1 MNIKEIASVVEICA
15 VSILT
20 FLGAAFLIKR
30 GLGRKS
36 CYKMEEWQWNDIRNF
51 IDRSS
56 FQIDDINRNI
66 DEMRKQLELKKRK

>member
-1 MNIKEIASVVEICA
+1 MNIQEIASVVEICA

-30 GLGRKS
+30 GLFRKP
-36 CYKMEEWQWNDIRNF
+36 CYKMEEWQWNDLRDF
-51 IDRSS
+51 IHTSS
-56 FQIDDINRNI
+56 FDIKDISRNI